1 MFKIV
6 HLNFRPF
13 TKTYDKSMHSVT
25 AETYTYIT
33 SETSPISMKCID
45 ARVYLLYPVSPIC
58 PAKFP
63 NMLQNGSLSGAS
75 VCQSFD
81 SFIKFAHSLFKIQT
95 NFRTY
100 RREEA
105 G

>member
-1 MFKIV
+1 M
-6 HLNFRPF
+6 
-13 TKTYDKSMHSVT
+13 TYDSVT

-63 NMLQNGSLSGAS
+63 NMLQNGCLSGAH
-75 VCQSFD
+75 Q
-81 SFIKFAHSLFKIQT
+81 FAKVLTVLLNLHIHYLNFKQT
-95 NFRTY
+95 FVLIA
-100 RREEA
+100 EKKQDKVQIV
-105 G
+105 